1 MAAEAL
7 LRLRGVTKRF
17 GGFTAVDAI
26 SFELPRG
33 AIGGLIGPNGAGK
46 TTLFNTIAGL
56 TKLDEGEVLLDGV
69 PIQNRA
75 PHRIFAEGLSRTFQ
89 IPRPFPEMSV
99 LENVML
105 VPPGQSGERFWNN
118 WLRSGTVAREECAA
132 RARADEI
139 IDFCRLAGVR
149 NDQAGNLSGGQLK
162 LLELA
167 RVLMADPKIIL
178 LDEPAAGVNPSLML
192 TLVDQIKALN
202 RRGHTFLIIEHNMD
216 VVMSI
221 CDPILVMAQGRL
233 LYEGDAAGA
242 RRDTAVLD
250 AYLGDLP

>member
-1 MAAEAL
+1 MAADTL
-7 LRLRGVTKRF
+7 LQLRGVTKRF
-17 GGFTAVDAI
+17 GGFTAVDTI
-26 SFELPRG
+26 SFDLPRS

-46 TTLFNTIAGL
+46 TTLFNTMAGL
-56 TKLDEGEVLLDGV
+56 MKPDAGEVLLDEV
-69 PIQNRA
+69 PIQNRP

-99 LENVML
+99 LENIML
-105 VPPGQSGERFWNN
+105 VPLGQSGEQFWNN
-118 WLRSGTVAREECAA
+118 WLRPGMVAREERAA
-132 RARADEI
+132 RVRADEI
-139 IDFCRLAGVR
+139 IDFCRLTRVR
-149 NDQAGNLSGGQLK
+149 NDQASTLSGGQLK

-192 TLVDQIKALN
+192 TLIDQIKALN
-202 RRGHTFLIIEHNMD
+202 QLGYTFLIIEHNMD

-221 CDPILVMAQGRL
+221 CDPIFVMAQGRL

-242 RRDTAVLD
+242 RRDPAVLD